1 MEKETTKDLWEKLLT
16 FYMGKNL
23 TNKLHFKKQL
33 YGLKMEK
40 EYDVLEHMNT
50 STGLSMTR

>member
-50 STGLSMTR
+50 STGLSMTH